1 MSDGTREILI
11 AAALSLFAEEGIDA
25 PSLRAINRA
34 AGQRNTNA
42 LQYHFG
48 DRDGLLRQALE
59 DRGAVVD
66 ASRSALLNELEP
78 DASVRDLAVALVHPL
93 ADQLGN
99 VGRDYLLVADE
110 VLARPMRFGAL
121 YPLVVERPSLV
132 DWATRI
138 EPHMPEGAVGRPLHR
153 RFAAI
158 RFVHGEL
165 ANRARNNRGRSGVA
179 LFSSHLVDLT
189 AAMVVA
195 PVSPETEALIR
206 R

>member
-121 YPLVVERPSLV
+121 YPLVVERPSWSTGPPV
-132 DWATRI
+132 SNPTCR
-138 EPHMPEGAVGRPLHR
+138 
-153 RFAAI
+153 
-158 RFVHGEL
+158 
-165 ANRARNNRGRSGVA
+165 RGRSGDRSTGGSLPSASFTANWPTGPATTGVGQVSR